1 MLLLL
6 RSKKY
11 RNKGMPMKKSYRV
24 KKKKNFNRCLIKTI
38 LCKSSFRGVRFRE
51 TTTSPFSSGDF
62 CWEENWKRGH
72 KKCCEAENPRE
83 FISIKDRISP
93 EIDFIVIARPG
104 LEKLSSEEVKAN
116 LTHVLNLAKI
126 LDVREGE

>member
-1 MLLLL
+1 
-6 RSKKY
+6 
-11 RNKGMPMKKSYRV
+11 MKSPTVSR
-24 KKKKNFNRCLIKTI
+24 KKNFNRCLIKTI

-72 KKCCEAENPRE
+72 KECCEAENPRE

-104 LEKLSSEEVKAN
+104 LEKLSSEE
-116 LTHVLNLAKI
+116 
-126 LDVREGE
+126 